1 MNLRI
6 RSIITIAVAGVSFG
20 MLALSGTLS
29 FIHTGELVESAITQR
44 LASLSTG
51 LKAEIEAESH
61 RALAL
66 AAAIAGQ
73 PDIQAAFAAR
83 DRDRLAAMVVPG
95 FAEMKRDHGVSQYQF
110 HEAPAISFLRVH
122 KPEKFG
128 DDLSGFR
135 HTVVEVNTTRKPVF
149 GLEKGVAGL
158 GLRGVVPVFHA
169 GEHVGSVEYGLSFG
183 PSFFDKFTERFH
195 TPAALYVDGAEG
207 WKQFATTFAA
217 DPGLSAE
224 AIAAGG
230 KERIHDFSREV
241 GGIQMALSIEPVTDY
256 SGKPIGALVIGIDR
270 SAFDAATTSGL
281 VKTGLLAIL
290 ALVIALVVALLL
302 DRRLG
307 ARIRDLT
314 ARMTRIAKDDIA
326 VELPGGD
333 KDDEIGAMVRA
344 VTVFRDN
351 IADRK
356 RLEGEAAAQQ
366 DQQLRRQHTID
377 ALIEEFRSSASASLD
392 EVRRN
397 ADDLGETAR
406 GLIEIAG
413 ETANRTESSGHASES
428 ASTNVQTVASAAE
441 ELAASIDEIRRQ
453 IGDSSA
459 GIEKTAREASVANER
474 VAGLAS
480 AGEKIGDVVSL
491 IQDIA
496 EQTNLLALNATIEA
510 ARAGEAGKGF
520 GVVAIEVKALADQT
534 ATATEA
540 IADRIRAVESRAD
553 RCMQSISGITGV
565 IDEIGAIS
573 AAIAAAVQQ
582 QIAATHEISRS
593 MQMASTATDDVS
605 ANVTTV
611 VAAAGATGRAAA
623 DVAGASDD
631 LAHQTE
637 RLQDSV
643 RRFLMSAREVAQ
655 GSRSAA

>member
-44 LASLSTG
+44 LESLSTG
-51 LKAEIEAESH
+51 IKAEIEAESH
-61 RALAL
+61 RALSL

-83 DRDRLAAMVVPG
+83 DRDRLAAMIVPG
-95 FAEMKRDHGVSQYQF
+95 FADMKRDHGVSQYQF

-135 HTVVEVNTTRKPVF
+135 HTVVEVNTTKKPVF

-195 TPAALYVDGAEG
+195 TPAALFVDGADG
-207 WKQFATTFAA
+207 WKQFATTFTA

-230 KERIHDFSREV
+230 KARIYDFSREV
-241 GGIQMALSIEPVTDY
+241 GGVQMALSIEPVTDY

-314 ARMTRIAKDDIA
+314 ARMTRIARDDIA

-344 VTVFRDN
+344 VSVFRDN

-366 DQQLRRQHTID
+366 DQQFRRQRTID

-480 AGEKIGDVVSL
+480 AAEKIGDVVSL

-510 ARAGEAGKGF
+510 ARAGEMGKGF
-520 GVVAIEVKALADQT
+520 AVVASEVKSLASQT
-534 ATATEA
+534 AKATEEIGTQIATIQESTRNAVGAIEA
-540 IADRIRAVESRAD
+540 IAERMSEVERNTH
-553 RCMQSISGITGV
+553 QV
-565 IDEIGAIS
+565 
-573 AAIAAAVQQ
+573 AAAVEQQ
-582 QIAATHEISRS
+582 NAATMEISS
-593 MQMASTATDDVS
+593 SIQQAAMGTSE
-605 ANVTTV
+605 V
-611 VAAAGATGRAAA
+611 V
-623 DVAGASDD
+623 DNI
-631 LAHQTE
+631 
-637 RLQDSV
+637 
-643 RRFLMSAREVAQ
+643 
-655 GSRSAA
+655 